1 MITKNKYIKNIITDG
16 DLRRIINSPSKDR
29 KLNNL
34 KRDYPFVINENMSAS
49 KALGLMSEKKI
60 TSLLVVADR
69 DKNKINKVLK
79 GIIHIHFLIRDG
91 IK

>member
-1 MITKNKYIKNIITDG
+1 MMNEKLGIVVITKNKYIKNIITDG

-49 KALGLMSEKKI
+49 KALGLMSEKK
-60 TSLLVVADR
+60 LLVC
-69 DKNKINKVLK
+69 
-79 GIIHIHFLIRDG
+79 
-91 IK
+91 